1 MEALRFLRW
10 SKQQNRRRQHWRE
23 AGRGQ
28 GRRGGRK
35 ETRRGSTERAGR
47 NRRILGEWDIKEE
60 GREGARKAEEKG
72 AVFPFAKGHCS
83 LFWCGTVAGCLPCKC
98 DAD

>member
-23 AGRGQ
+23 AGRAGAREGGAEGRRRGEGAQREQEQKNIGGVGHQ
-28 GRRGGRK
+28 GRGK
-35 ETRRGSTERAGR
+35 
-47 NRRILGEWDIKEE
+47 
-60 GREGARKAEEKG
+60 EGARKAEEKG
-72 AVFPFAKGHCS
+72 AVFPFVKKHCS